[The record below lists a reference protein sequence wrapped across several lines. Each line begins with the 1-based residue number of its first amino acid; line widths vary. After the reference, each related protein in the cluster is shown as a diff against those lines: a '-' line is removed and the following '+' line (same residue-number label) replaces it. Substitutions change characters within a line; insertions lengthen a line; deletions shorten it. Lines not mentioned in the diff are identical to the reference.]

1 MKRIN
6 FDSNIAY
13 METKTGASG
22 SAIYVKSSMLTLRD
36 AIVQNHT
43 SLIPIQID
51 KGNQIIIDNVKL
63 MNNKAPQKGLGV
75 VYCQSCESLTL
86 SRIEAFNNE
95 MQYGGVFY
103 FGDIS

>member
-1 MKRIN
+1 M
-6 FDSNIAY
+6 AY
-13 METKTGASG
+13 LDTKTGASG

-43 SLIPIQID
+43 SFIPIQID
-51 KGNQIIIDNVKL
+51 KGNQITMENVQL
-63 MNNKAPQKGLGV
+63 MNNKAPLNGLGV
-75 VYCQSCESLTL
+75 VYCQSCESLSM

-103 FGDIS
+103 FGDISKDVLIQDS

>member
-1 MKRIN
+1 MN
-6 FDSNIAY
+6 
-13 METKTGASG
+13 
-22 SAIYVKSSMLTLRD
+22 
-36 AIVQNHT
+36 
-43 SLIPIQID
+43 
-51 KGNQIIIDNVKL
+51 NVKL

-86 SRIEAFNNE
+86 TRIEAFNNE